1 MSYVNNASILYID
14 VVRHAGSRNMKDN
27 IQTIVYGGTGFYGQ
41 KVVEKLVEKGQ
52 SVKVVTRNAENA
64 KNIVGDNVVLFQGD
78 VSEKETIEKS
88 LENVGAI
95 VICLSAMSN
104 KLIRR
109 MKEIELDAVLEIME
123 QAKKKNI
130 SRLVYMSGYEMRKQF
145 LDDLKIPEFGEIKIE
160 VEEKIRRS
168 NFNWTILGD
177 APAFEMFF
185 AFTNNGRMVVPG
197 GGLSAF
203 PTISPEDVGEI
214 TAQIVMRDD
223 LNGKRIKLTGPK
235 AYSFPEVAKLMTDI
249 GGKRIKHMTI
259 PLFIINI
266 VSFLLLPFTP
276 FVRYLYK
283 SLKMLNNFP
292 PDLAENVPEEH
303 KLLRELFDY
312 EPVTLEMEINRRINK
327 NIL

>member
-1 MSYVNNASILYID
+1 MRHTKVQNMID
-14 VVRHAGSRNMKDN
+14 SNQIV
-27 IQTIVYGGTGFYGQ
+27 VYGGTGFYGQ
-41 KVVEKLVEKGQ
+41 KVVEKLVKKGQ
-52 SVKVVTRNAENA
+52 SIKVVTRNSENA
-64 KNIVGDNVVLFQGD
+64 KNIVGDKVVLFQGD
-78 VSEKETIEKS
+78 VTEKGTIEKS

-109 MKEIELDAVLEIME
+109 MKEIERDAVLEIME
-123 QAKKKNI
+123 QAKKANI
-130 SRLVYMSGYEMRKQF
+130 SRLVYMSGYEMRKQL

-160 VEEKIRRS
+160 VEGKIRQS
-168 NFNWTILGD
+168 DFNWTILGD

-185 AFTNNGRMVVPG
+185 AFLNKGKMTVPG
-197 GGLSAF
+197 GGLNAF

-214 TAQIVMRDD
+214 TAQIVVRDD

-235 AYSFPEVAKLMTDI
+235 AYSFPEVAKIMSDI
-249 GGKRIKHMTI
+249 SGKRIKHMTI
-259 PLFIINI
+259 PLFLINI
-266 VSFLLLPFTP
+266 ISFLLLPFIP

-292 PDLAENVPEEH
+292 QDLAENVPEDH

-312 EPVTLEMEINRRINK
+312 EPVTLEMEISRRINE

>member
-1 MSYVNNASILYID
+1 M
-14 VVRHAGSRNMKDN
+14 RNKN
-27 IQTIVYGGTGFYGQ
+27 QIIVYGGTGFYGQ

-52 SVKVVTRNAENA
+52 TVKVVTRNADNA
-64 KNIVGDNVVLFQGD
+64 KKILGDNVALFQGD
-78 VSEKETIEKS
+78 VTEQGTIERS

-109 MKEIELDAVLEIME
+109 MKEIERDAVLEIME
-123 QAKKKNI
+123 EAKKANI
-130 SRLVYMSGYEMRKQF
+130 SRLVYMSGYEMRKQL

-160 VEEKIRRS
+160 IEEKIRQS
-168 NFNWTILGD
+168 DFNWTILGD

-185 AFTNNGRMVVPG
+185 AFTNKGRMAVPG
-197 GGLSAF
+197 GGFNAF

-223 LNGKRIKLTGPK
+223 LNKRRIKLTGPK

-249 GGKRIKHMTI
+249 GGKRIKHTTI

-276 FVRYLYK
+276 FVRYLFK

-292 PDLAENVPEEH
+292 ADLAENVPTDH

-312 EPVTLEMEINRRINK
+312 EPVTLEMEINRRVK
-327 NIL
+327 ENIL

>member
-1 MSYVNNASILYID
+1 MKKEEKKIL
-14 VVRHAGSRNMKDN
+14 
-27 IQTIVYGGTGFYGQ
+27 VYGGTGFYGR
-41 KVVEKLVEKGQ
+41 KVVEKLVQKGQ
-52 SVKVVTRNAENA
+52 SVKVVTRNAERA
-64 KNIVGDNVVLFQGD
+64 KKTVGDNVELYEGD
-78 VSEKETIEKS
+78 VTEKETISKS
-88 LENVGAI
+88 LKNVSAI

-104 KLIRR
+104 KLIRK
-109 MKEIELDAVLEIME
+109 MKEIERDAVLEIME
-123 QAKKKNI
+123 EAKKANI
-130 SRLVYMSGYEMRKQF
+130 SRLVYMSGYEMREQ
-145 LDDLKIPEFGEIKIE
+145 LLNDLKIPEFGEIKIE
-160 VEEKIRRS
+160 VEEKIRQS
-168 NFNWTILGD
+168 DFNWTILGD

-185 AFTNNGRMVVPG
+185 AFTNKGRMAVPG
-197 GGLSAF
+197 GGLNAF

-292 PDLAENVPEEH
+292 ADLAEDVPKEH
-303 KLLRELFDY
+303 TLLRTLFDY
-312 EPVTLEMEINRRINK
+312 EPVTLEMEIKQRIKENK
-327 NIL
+327 L